1 MIVLRKGR
9 TVSKLLDELE
19 GDFGRTYREM
29 VGEALTASLKK
40 RFSMILN
47 GVFMSL
53 EQNLER
59 TLNDDDEIVFFQL
72 AGA

>member
-1 MIVLRKGR
+1 MIVLSNGS

-19 GDFGRTYREM
+19 GNFGLTYREK
-29 VGEALTASLKK
+29 VGETLTASLRK
-40 RFSMILN
+40 RFSMLLN

-59 TLNDDDEIVFFQL
+59 TLNDDDDIVFFQL